1 MSQWLISCH
10 GRVKEKK
17 GLLIAY
23 HILHDDGSAR
33 MRLHE
38 FEEFVRAIP
47 GKRFSAT
54 KVEMMFHEL
63 DSDG

>member
-1 MSQWLISCH
+1 M
-10 GRVKEKK
+10 KEKK